1 MKSLIYFL
9 GLVVVAVGGYK
20 LLMPDDEL
28 SIGDNVLSKPLVNPD
43 MQSQPEELYPLAQ
56 PLVNTPR
63 VDNKN
68 QPWYSGSRDFMGDKT
83 TQNATISD
91 LIVDSPID
99 YGTKTFW
106 TTLSQSYN

>member
-9 GLVVVAVGGYK
+9 GLIVVAVGGYK

-28 SIGDNVLSKPLVNPD
+28 SIGDNVLSKPFVNPD
-43 MQSQPEELYPLAQ
+43 LQSQPEELYPLAQ

-68 QPWYSGSRDFMGDKT
+68 QPWYSGSRDFMGGSS
-83 TQNATISD
+83 ATISD
-91 LIVDSPID
+91 LMIDNPID